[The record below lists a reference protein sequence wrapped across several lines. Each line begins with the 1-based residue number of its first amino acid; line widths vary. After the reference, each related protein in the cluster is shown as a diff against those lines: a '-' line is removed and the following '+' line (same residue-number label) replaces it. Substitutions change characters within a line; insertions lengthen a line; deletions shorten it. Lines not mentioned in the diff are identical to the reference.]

1 MAKKI
6 SINQQMPQIP
16 SGDIQLNNEKKPLRC
31 RILIVCE
38 GAKTEP
44 LYFKSFNTIKTSN
57 SWVVEIETGGGGINT
72 IQVVDEAIQLKEE
85 AEKQDNPYDS
95 VWAVFDRDSF
105 KPSDFNTAILKAEKK
120 GIGCAWSN
128 EAFELWY
135 VYYFDNRC
143 TGMQRSAYKEII
155 TQRVRK
161 TGYQNGKKKYTYSKN
176 DPNMRSMLLKC
187 GCDEKKAIKRAESQA
202 NTFQDQKFHLHNP
215 CTMVYKLVKQ
225 LVGEDKDLVKLIK
238 RKLAEK

>member
-6 SINQQMPQIP
+6 SINQPMPQIP
-16 SGDIQLNNEKKPLRC
+16 SGVIQLNNEKKTLRC

-38 GAKTEP
+38 GEKTEQ
-44 LYFKSFNTIKTSN
+44 LYFESFNAIKTSG
-57 SWVVEIETGGGGINT
+57 SWVVEIKTEGGGVNT
-72 IQVVDEAIQLKEE
+72 IQVVDKAIELKEE

-95 VWAVFDRDSF
+95 VWAVFDKDSF
-105 KPSDFNTAILKAEKK
+105 PPRNFNAAISKAENN

-135 VYYFDNRC
+135 VYYFDDCC
-143 TGMQRSAYKEII
+143 TAISRSEYSKII
-155 TQRVRK
+155 TRRVRK
-161 TGYQNGKKKYTYSKN
+161 TGYKNGKKEYAYSKK
-176 DPNMRSMLLKC
+176 DTDMRSILLKC
-187 GCDEKKAIKRAESQA
+187 GCDEKKAIGRAEKQA
-202 NTFQDQKFHLHNP
+202 NTFQDQKFHRHNP

-225 LVGEDKDLVKLIK
+225 LVGEDKDFVKLIK

>member
-1 MAKKI
+1 MAEKI

-44 LYFKSFNTIKTSN
+44 LYFKSFDEIKTSN

-72 IQVVDEAIQLKEE
+72 IQVVDEATRLKKE
-85 AEKQDNPYDS
+85 AEMQGNPYDS

-105 KPSDFNTAILKAEKK
+105 KPSDFNAAIFKAKQNE
-120 GIGCAWSN
+120 IGCAWSN

-135 VYYFDNRC
+135 VYYFDSRC
-143 TGMQRSAYKEII
+143 TGMLRSQYKKII
-155 TQRVRK
+155 TQRVQNA
-161 TGYQNGKKKYTYSKN
+161 GYRNGKKRYTYSKN
-176 DPNMRSMLLKC
+176 DPNMRSILLRC
-187 GCDEKKAIKRAESQA
+187 GCDEKEAIKRAENQA
-202 NTFQDQKFHLHNP
+202 NTFQDERFHKHNP

-225 LVGEDKDLVKLIK
+225 LIGEDKDFVKLIK
-238 RKLAEK
+238 RKLKKG

>member
-1 MAKKI
+1 
-6 SINQQMPQIP
+6 MPQIP
-16 SGDIQLNNEKKPLRC
+16 SGNIQLNNEEKPLRC

-44 LYFKSFNTIKTSN
+44 LYFKSFNMIKTSS
-57 SWVVEIETGGGGINT
+57 SWVVEIKTGGGGINT
-72 IQVVDEAIQLKEE
+72 IQVVDKAIQLKKD
-85 AEKQDNPYDS
+85 AEMQDNPYDS

-105 KPSDFNTAILKAEKK
+105 KSSHFNMAISKAERN

-135 VYYFDNRC
+135 IYHFDNRC
-143 TGMQRSAYKEII
+143 TQMQRSAYKGII
-155 TQRVRK
+155 TQRVRQ

-176 DPNMRSMLLKC
+176 DPNMRSILLKC

-202 NTFQDQKFHLHNP
+202 KTFQDQRFHTHNP

-225 LVGEDKDLVKLIK
+225 LIGEDKNFVELIK
-238 RKLAEK
+238 TKLAEK

>member
-1 MAKKI
+1 MAEKI

-16 SGDIQLNNEKKPLRC
+16 SGDIRLNNEKKPLRC

-72 IQVVDEAIQLKEE
+72 IQVVNEAIKLKKE
-85 AEKQDNPYDS
+85 AEMQGNPYDS
-95 VWAVFDRDSF
+95 VWTVFDRDSF
-105 KPSDFNTAILKAEKK
+105 KPSDFNAAILKAEQN

-143 TGMQRSAYKEII
+143 TEMQRSAYEGAI

-161 TGYQNGKKKYTYSKN
+161 TGYKNGKKEYTYSKN
-176 DPNMRSMLLKC
+176 DPNMRSILLRC
-187 GCDEKKAIKRAESQA
+187 GCDEKKAIERAESQA
-202 NTFQDQKFHLHNP
+202 NTFQDQRFHTHNP

-225 LVGEDKDLVKLIK
+225 LIGEDKDFVELIK
-238 RKLAEK
+238 RKLAEV

>member
-1 MAKKI
+1 
-6 SINQQMPQIP
+6 MPQIP
-16 SGDIQLNNEKKPLRC
+16 SGEIQLNNEKKTLRC

-72 IQVVDEAIQLKEE
+72 IQVVNEAIRLKEE

-105 KPSDFNTAILKAEKK
+105 PPCNFNAAISKAKDN

-135 VYYFDNRC
+135 VYYFDDCC
-143 TGMQRSAYKEII
+143 TGMQRSEYSKII
-155 TQRVRK
+155 TQRVQK
-161 TGYQNGKKKYTYSKN
+161 KWQKKWQKKYTYSKN
-176 DPNMRSMLLKC
+176 DPNMRKILLDC
-187 GCDEKKAIKRAESQA
+187 GCDEKKAIGRAEKQA
-202 NTFQDQKFHLHNP
+202 NTFHDQKFHDHNP

-225 LVGEDKDLVKLIK
+225 LVGEDKDFVDLIEK
-238 RKLAEK
+238 KLAEK

>member
-1 MAKKI
+1 
-6 SINQQMPQIP
+6 
-16 SGDIQLNNEKKPLRC
+16 
-31 RILIVCE
+31 
-38 GAKTEP
+38 
-44 LYFKSFNTIKTSN
+44 
-57 SWVVEIETGGGGINT
+57 
-72 IQVVDEAIQLKEE
+72 
-85 AEKQDNPYDS
+85 
-95 VWAVFDRDSF
+95 
-105 KPSDFNTAILKAEKK
+105 
-120 GIGCAWSN
+120 
-128 EAFELWY
+128 
-135 VYYFDNRC
+135 
-143 TGMQRSAYKEII
+143 MQRSAYKEII